1 MKKIAIVNSAAPFS
15 HNAGKDALDIAL
27 IMGSYE
33 QELSLF
39 FHDDGVW
46 QLHKNQ
52 QPEKILQKNY
62 LKTFSAFELYDI
74 ENIYVCESSLNE
86 RKLPSEF
93 HIEAVKVL
101 SLPNFNQMLAAHDTI
116 FRF

>member
-15 HNAGKDALDIAL
+15 HNAGKDSLDLAL

-33 QELSLF
+33 QDISLF
-39 FHDDGVW
+39 FHGDGVW

-52 QPEKILQKNY
+52 QPEKVQQKNY
-62 LKTFSAFELYDI
+62 LKTFSAFSLYDI

-86 RKLPSEF
+86 RNLPSKF
-93 HIEAVKVL
+93 NIEAVKVL
-101 SLPNFNQMLAAHDTI
+101 SQPDFNQVLAVHDTI